1 MIDRETAKA
10 VAEDMRSALEHVFRT
25 HGLDSE
31 GFKLRTTYGGTLKF
45 TLEVGELVA
54 GENGVNLGSAEA
66 LAWKKHA
73 AWASYAGERLDPE
86 ALGRTVEIS
95 GRPMVFVGYNPRAR
109 KMPFLFRDPVAD
121 KTFKVGE
128 YAARHLTLAA

>member
-1 MIDRETAKA
+1 MIDRDMART
-10 VAEDMRSALEHVFRT
+10 VAGEARAALAEVFRS
-25 HGLDSE
+25 HGLDPE
-31 GFKLRTTYGGTLKF
+31 GFKLRTTYGGTLKM
-45 TLEVGELVA
+45 TVEVGELVA

-66 LAWKKHA
+66 IAWQR
-73 AWASYAGERLDPE
+73 YAKWETHDGKRLDPD

-109 KMPFLFRDPVAD
+109 KMPFLFRDPMAG

-128 YAARHLTLAA
+128 YAARYLTLAA

>member
-1 MIDRETAKA
+1 MIDRERART
-10 VAEDMRSALEHVFRT
+10 VADDARSALAEVFRS
-25 HGLDSE
+25 HGLDPE
-31 GFKLRTTYGGTLKF
+31 GFKLRTTYGGTLKM
-45 TLEVGELVA
+45 TVEVGELVV

-73 AWASYAGERLDPE
+73 AWASHAGERLDPE
-86 ALGRTVEIS
+86 AIGRTVEIS

-109 KMPFLFRDPVAD
+109 KMPLLFRDPVAG